1 MKANVTYWLDETA
14 ARFPDKTAYAD
25 EKKEITFAQLRV
37 QARAIACELT
47 ARGLFKKPVAVF
59 LEKGVDVL
67 VSFMGAAY
75 SCNFYS
81 PIDVDMPG
89 SRVNKILEVL
99 EPAVVITTEALREV
113 FSAYDYK
120 GEFLLLEDV
129 SAADGQE
136 AEQQDTGMGK
146 VSSSPE
152 GKDARKGCSFAGT
165 GETESA
171 REAALEAARK
181 RGIDTDLLYVL
192 FTSGSTGVPKGVTI
206 NHRAVIDYIDWVT
219 ETFAIT
225 EKDSFGNQ
233 APFYFDN
240 SILDIYSTLK
250 TGATT
255 YIIPKTLF
263 AQPVP
268 LLEYLKEKK
277 INTIFWVPSALIVV
291 AKLKAFKNVDLSDT
305 LRRVLFCGE
314 VMPNKQLNVWRKFLP
329 DVQYANLY
337 GPTEITDAC
346 TYYMVDREFSDEEPL
361 PIGFPMPNTDILVLN
376 EKNEPVTGEEPGEL
390 CVRGTSLSMGYYKN
404 PEKTREA
411 FVQNPLNDAVP
422 ELIYRTGDIVKYN
435 ERGEIIYLSRK
446 DFQIKHMGH
455 RIELGEIETAF
466 QALDGISRVC
476 CIYDEPDTKIIGFY
490 VGSLEAKEI
499 IRQLTEKLPRF
510 MIPNI
515 FRRVE
520 AMPITKNGKIDRKA
534 LMKEYKER

>member
-25 EKKEITFAQLRV
+25 ENKEITFGQLRV

-47 ARGLFKKPVAVF
+47 ARGLFKKPIAVF

-99 EPAVVITTEALREV
+99 EPAVVITTGALREV

-120 GEFLLLEDV
+120 GHFLLLEDILV
-129 SAADGQE
+129 ADVQE
-136 AEQQDTGMGK
+136 AGRTGAGEISSALEGQD
-146 VSSSPE
+146 
-152 GKDARKGCSFAGT
+152 
-165 GETESA
+165 A
-171 REAALEAARK
+171 REAALEAVRK

-268 LLEYLKEKK
+268 LLEYLKEKRV
-277 INTIFWVPSALIVV
+277 NTIFWVPSALIVV

-329 DVQYANLY
+329 NVQYANLY
-337 GPTEITDAC
+337 GPTEITDVC
-346 TYYMVDREFSDEEPL
+346 TYYIVDREFSDEEPL

-411 FVQNPLNDAVP
+411 FVQNPLNQAVS

-455 RIELGEIETAF
+455 RIELGEIETAVSS
-466 QALDGISRVC
+466 LPEISLNC
-476 CIYDEPDTKIIGFY
+476 CLYDEKRQKIVLFIEEELDKAY
-490 VGSLEAKEI
+490 I
-499 IRQLTEKLPRF
+499 NEKISHLVPEYMLP
-510 MIPNI
+510 NKVV
-515 FRRVE
+515 RVE
-520 AMPITKNGKIDRKA
+520 KMPINANGKIDRVK
-534 LMKEYKER
+534 LKELL

>member
-14 ARFPDKTAYAD
+14 ARLPDKTAFAD
-25 EKKEITFAQLRV
+25 EKKQVTFGQLRT
-37 QARAIACELT
+37 QARAVAYELIE
-47 ARGLFKKPVAVF
+47 RGYFKRPVVVF

-99 EPAVVITTEALREV
+99 DPAVVITTAELKGV
-113 FSAYDYK
+113 FAQYAYQ
-120 GEFLLLEDV
+120 GEFLILED
-129 SAADGQE
+129 ALAGCDQE
-136 AEQQDTGMGK
+136 GT
-146 VSSSPE
+146 
-152 GKDARKGCSFAGT
+152 ARDEKI
-165 GETESA
+165 
-171 REAALEAARK
+171 EAARRK
-181 RGIDTDLLYVL
+181 GIDTDLLYVL

-206 NHRAVIDYIDWVT
+206 NHRSVIDYTDWVT
-219 ETFAIT
+219 ETFQIT
-225 EKDSFGNQ
+225 EQDSFGNQ

-240 SILDIYSTLK
+240 SILDIYSTIK

-255 YIIPKTLF
+255 YIVPKNLF
-263 AQPVP
+263 AQPVL

-346 TYYMVDREFSDEEPL
+346 TYYIVDREFSDEEPL

-376 EKNEPVTGEEPGEL
+376 GKNELVMGEEPGEL

-455 RIELGEIETAF
+455 RIELGEIETAVSS
-466 QALDGISRVC
+466 LPEISLNC
-476 CIYDEPDTKIIGFY
+476 CLYDEKRQKIVLFIEEELDKAY
-490 VGSLEAKEI
+490 I
-499 IRQLTEKLPRF
+499 NEKISHLVPEYMLP
-510 MIPNI
+510 NKVV
-515 FRRVE
+515 RVE
-520 AMPITKNGKIDRKA
+520 KMPINANGKIDRVK
-534 LMKEYKER
+534 LKEYM